1 MRCHASCHLESNRPQ
16 EGKERIENKKWE
28 MISLAQETEIT
39 DKLCA
44 SLSHSLGC
52 DWGINESVI

>member
-52 DWGINESVI
+52 D